1 MRRRHAMVLY
11 GGALALLCAACAP
24 KEVKPSRSQS
34 DVAAARSR
42 SADAFEELG
51 AAERKDMAPQ
61 KRTPEAP
68 ILKPAV
74 VQPEQPKPLKQKP
87 IDDIKVNPSRIAPDW
102 VNSQPQMDGYYVG
115 IGVST
120 SHGIEEDDWAR
131 ARNAAYIELSSTLK
145 VHINSVIHDYFKENN
160 VRLYDKDSL
169 TNDTARQDS
178 SYAQD
183 TSFFVD
189 QTLEGVEIY
198 DRWKDPTVNKY
209 WMLTRLSKEE
219 IARRL
224 REQLDR
230 ARTKSVDYVR
240 AAIKAESDFRVGEA
254 LRGYFRSYLA
264 LREYFGGVVEY
275 DLNGDGKPEI
285 LNHEIERLVA
295 RISGDLTWQVSNP
308 DLKAVVGSGIDE
320 PLTVAVAFKGKPAR
334 GLPVA
339 FAFQRGTGTVEE
351 HVSTGNDG
359 VAAAKVV
366 KIFGDTQAILAAR
379 VDVDAL
385 TENKHEAVVIE
396 AKFGTALG
404 LRTGK
409 FFIALKELSA
419 YIAVKEEN
427 LGNAVKPGTIA
438 ADLKGILHA
447 ELGIV
452 FTNTSQGAELEI
464 EGVAATGSCTD
475 MYSKRLCTATV
486 NVTVSDRLHE
496 RQLFS
501 EKYKISGSGNNDRE
515 AGLDALRK
523 VGPRVAKEIIEK
535 MR

>member
-1 MRRRHAMVLY
+1 M
-11 GGALALLCAACAP
+11 
-24 KEVKPSRSQS
+24 
-34 DVAAARSR
+34 
-42 SADAFEELG
+42 
-51 AAERKDMAPQ
+51 
-61 KRTPEAP
+61 
-68 ILKPAV
+68 
-74 VQPEQPKPLKQKP
+74 
-87 IDDIKVNPSRIAPDW
+87 
-102 VNSQPQMDGYYVG
+102 
-115 IGVST
+115 
-120 SHGIEEDDWAR
+120 
-131 ARNAAYIELSSTLK
+131 
-145 VHINSVIHDYFKENN
+145 
-160 VRLYDKDSL
+160 
-169 TNDTARQDS
+169 
-178 SYAQD
+178 
-183 TSFFVD
+183 
-189 QTLEGVEIY
+189 
-198 DRWKDPTVNKY
+198 
-209 WMLTRLSKEE
+209 
-219 IARRL
+219 
-224 REQLDR
+224 
-230 ARTKSVDYVR
+230 
-240 AAIKAESDFRVGEA
+240 
-254 LRGYFRSYLA
+254 
-264 LREYFGGVVEY
+264 
-275 DLNGDGKPEI
+275 
-285 LNHEIERLVA
+285 
-295 RISGDLTWQVSNP
+295 
-308 DLKAVVGSGIDE
+308 
-320 PLTVAVAFKGKPAR
+320 
-334 GLPVA
+334 A

-351 HVSTGNDG
+351 HVSTGDDG

-419 YIAVKEEN
+419 HVSVKEEN

-438 ADLKGILHA
+438 ADLKGILHT

-452 FTNTSQGAELEI
+452 FTSTSQGAELEI

-501 EKYKISGSGNNDRE
+501 EKYKISGSGDNDRE

>member
-1 MRRRHAMVLY
+1 MRHRQVMVLC
-11 GGALALLCAACAP
+11 GGVLALLFSVCTP
-24 KEVKPSRSQS
+24 KEFKPDRSQR
-34 DVAAARSR
+34 DVAEARSR
-42 SADAFEELG
+42 SADAFEELS
-51 AAERKDMAPQ
+51 AAQRGDMSPQ
-61 KRTPEAP
+61 KRKPEPVTVPKPQVSTPE
-68 ILKPAV
+68 
-74 VQPEQPKPLKQKP
+74 EQPPLKQKP
-87 IDDIKVNPSRIAPDW
+87 VDAVKVNPSRMAPDW

-131 ARNAAYIELSSTLK
+131 ARNAAYVELSSTLK

-240 AAIKAESDFRVGEA
+240 AAIKAESDFRIGEA
-254 LRGYFRSYLA
+254 FRGYFRSYLA

-320 PLTVAVAFKGKPAR
+320 PLNGHG
-334 GLPVA
+334 GL
-339 FAFQRGTGTVEE
+339 
-351 HVSTGNDG
+351 
-359 VAAAKVV
+359 
-366 KIFGDTQAILAAR
+366 
-379 VDVDAL
+379 
-385 TENKHEAVVIE
+385 
-396 AKFGTALG
+396 
-404 LRTGK
+404 
-409 FFIALKELSA
+409 
-419 YIAVKEEN
+419 
-427 LGNAVKPGTIA
+427 
-438 ADLKGILHA
+438 
-447 ELGIV
+447 
-452 FTNTSQGAELEI
+452 QG
-464 EGVAATGSCTD
+464 
-475 MYSKRLCTATV
+475 
-486 NVTVSDRLHE
+486 
-496 RQLFS
+496 
-501 EKYKISGSGNNDRE
+501 
-515 AGLDALRK
+515 
-523 VGPRVAKEIIEK
+523 
-535 MR
+535 